1 MKPLHLGRE
10 GCQVLKVSLN
20 IDDDFKETK
29 VTIETPKLD
38 HSVQELLDYI
48 KGQET
53 EFLVGK
59 VGEMQHILKPSDI
72 HYFHTEK
79 EAVIAVTTSGS
90 YKLKE
95 KLYELEEILPSNK
108 FIRLSKSVIANLH
121 ELSRFEASFNG
132 TLCVHFKSG
141 AKEYVSRTYVN
152 TIKDALKM
160 NRRKSV

>member
-1 MKPLHLGRE
+1 M
-10 GCQVLKVSLN
+10 KVSLN
-20 IDDDFKETK
+20 IDRKFEETK
-29 VTIETPKLD
+29 VSIECRELD
-38 HSVQELLDYI
+38 DSVQDLLDFI
-48 KGQET
+48 KGRET

-59 VGEMQHILKPSDI
+59 DGDMQHIMKPADI
-72 HYFHTEK
+72 HYCHSEK
-79 EAVIAVTTSGS
+79 DGVVAVTADGS
-90 YKLKE
+90 FKLKE

-152 TIKDALKM
+152 TIKEALKV
-160 NRRKSV
+160 NRRTSE